1 MNPEDQKV
9 PEEQWQQPTVSTNQA
24 PYQAPPVEQPA
35 EVVAEVPQNDNPQ
48 EVVDSAEIDSGN
60 EEVPDEAL
68 QTDGSAESVSDDD
81 TALVRWQSTEYLHH
95 ERTAAWYIILAVVTL
110 VLMVL
115 AYVLIRS
122 ITFTILLPV
131 MAVTLVMYVRR
142 PPAPNDYSV
151 SRKGIH
157 INDKLYTYDQFRS
170 FGVLTHQEHH
180 SVVLVPRK
188 RFQLGQTIYFP
199 EEAGETLVDMLAAR
213 LPMKEAE
220 PDLIDRIL
228 ARLHL

>member
-1 MNPEDQKV
+1 MNPEDQKS
-9 PEEQWQQPTVSTNQA
+9 PEEQWQQPAVSTNQA
-24 PYQAPPVEQPA
+24 PYQAVPDEQPA
-35 EVVAEVPQNDNPQ
+35 EVVAEVPQNGSLE
-48 EVVDSAEIDSGN
+48 EVADRAEVDSGN
-60 EEVPDEAL
+60 EEAPEAL
-68 QTDGSAESVSDDD
+68 QTDGNAEAISDDD

-95 ERTAAWYIILAVVTL
+95 ERTAAWYVILAVVTL

-199 EEAGETLVDMLAAR
+199 EEVGETLVDMLAAR